1 MKRKIV
7 FVLVLLSL
15 PLFSCRRLDRDNDHN
30 DQQNAEEWDPR
41 NVSRSPGLSYAPS
54 IAIDN
59 EGNVHLVW
67 SDDTPGN
74 YEVFYSFKKPDS
86 DWVEPIDIS
95 NTSNN
100 SYEPSMDIDPF
111 DNLHVVWEE
120 EGVGIFYSMKPKDGD
135 WTDPVKIPAGGSW
148 QQPRLGV
155 DAQGT
160 IHVITSTPFTL
171 RYMCKIGGIW
181 SEPEYVPSPG
191 HSGDNPAMVVEPSG
205 IVHTIGETYA
215 WPPNNIYY
223 TVRSLDGSWS
233 EPFNVSASQAYSW
246 SADIAIDDENVYIA
260 WKEVRTGVD
269 QIFYRIRHKDG
280 TWTAIDSVPDIIGK
294 GTGMVTI
301 VAKNGDL
308 HFLWGASVYK
318 DTMFTVLR
326 LDDIYYK
333 VRLRDGEWT
342 PTLNISNT
350 GSAVVPVAIIDANGN
365 LHVAW
370 SDESPGNYDIYY
382 TVINLSS
389 GIVQKY

>member
-7 FVLVLLSL
+7 FVLVLLPL
-15 PLFSCRRLDRDNDHN
+15 PIFSCRRLDRDNDHN
-30 DQQNAEEWDPR
+30 NQQNAEEWDPR

-111 DNLHVVWEE
+111 DNLHVVWQE

-135 WTDPVKIPAGGSW
+135 WTEPVKIRAGGAW
-148 QQPRLGV
+148 QPRLGV

-160 IHVITSTPFTL
+160 IHVITTTLSTVC
-171 RYMCKIGGIW
+171 YVYKIGEAW
-181 SEPEYVPSPG
+181 SDPEGAPSPG
-191 HSGDNPAMVVEPSG
+191 NFAYNPSMAVEPSG
-205 IVHTIGETYA
+205 IVHVVYDTPVWSA
-215 WPPNNIYY
+215 NNIAY

-246 SADIAIDDENVYIA
+246 SADIAVDDENVYIA

-280 TWTAIDSVPDIIGK
+280 TWTPIDSVPDIIGK
-294 GTGMVTI
+294 GTGMVAI
-301 VAKNGDL
+301 VAKDGNL

-318 DTMFTVLR
+318 DTMFTVLQ

-333 VRLRDGEWT
+333 VRSRDGEWT
-342 PTLNISNT
+342 PTFNISNT

-382 TVINLSS
+382 TVINSSS
-389 GIVQKY
+389 GIVQGY